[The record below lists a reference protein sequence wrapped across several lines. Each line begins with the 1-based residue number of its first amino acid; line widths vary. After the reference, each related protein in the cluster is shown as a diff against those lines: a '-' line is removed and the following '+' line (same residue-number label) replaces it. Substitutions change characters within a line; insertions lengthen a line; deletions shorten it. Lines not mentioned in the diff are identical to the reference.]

1 MFTIADG
8 RDFLYRWDCNVKLLL
23 NDPDNTI
30 GEVTLKQRFCK
41 GVYSL
46 EIFREENETYVKI
59 PDSLLQKSYDLI
71 VYAYCYKDNCTKA
84 EETIEVRDRPKPP
97 DYVYTEEEVLSYRK
111 FEERLSALEQ
121 AEGVTDDQLESAIE
135 SYFANNPID
144 SPATIGTVELFANRW
159 VADKNNLY
167 SQVVDIAGVTENSQ
181 VDLTPSVDQL
191 VIFHEKDLAFV
202 TENDGGLVTVYAIGQ
217 KPENDYTIQV
227 TITEVGV

>member
-8 RDFLYRWDCNVKLLL
+8 RNFLYRWDTNVRLLL
-23 NDPDNTI
+23 DDPDNTI
-30 GEVTLKQRFCK
+30 GEVTIKQRFCK

-46 EIFREENETYVKI
+46 EIFRDENETYVKI

-71 VYAYCYKDNCTKA
+71 LYAYCYVDNCTKS

-97 DYVYTEEEVLSYRK
+97 DYVYEEDEVLHYNL
-111 FEERLSALEQ
+111 FEKRLAALEQ
-121 AEGVTDDQLESAIE
+121 AGGITDAQLESVIE
-135 SYFANNPID
+135 SYFVNNPIE
-144 SPATIGTVELFANRW
+144 SPAVIGTVELFADKW
-159 VADKNNLY
+159 VIDKNNLC

-191 VIFHEKDLAFV
+191 VIFYEKDLAFV
-202 TENDGGLVTVYAIGQ
+202 TENDGGIVTVYAIGQ

-227 TITEVGV
+227 TITEVVV